1 MIAYDTSLD
10 ISAQPAAPSARG
22 INLSEIPNVG
32 LD

>member
-1 MIAYDTSLD
+1 MIAYDSTLD
-10 ISAQPAAPSARG
+10 IRSRPGGSGG